1 MSIVDSPFVT
11 IIILNWNNWQD
22 TLECLDSVSQLDYP
36 NFKIIVFDNGSVNDS
51 VIKIKENYGSS
62 IILLESPQNLGFAGG
77 NNLSLEYLKELNP
90 DYIFFLNN
98 DTIIEKNVLSILIEQ
113 AVTDPN
119 IGILTPKIYFY
130 NPNLSHEIIWYGGSK
145 LNLMLGKTFMVG
157 YRKKNH
163 ERYNKISYVDFI
175 SGCSMLV
182 KADVLDQIGGFDPD
196 YFNIFEDADFCVRAK
211 QKNYK
216 LLYVPKACV
225 YHKESMSFGSSYSL
239 FSVYFQVRNR
249 LLFIKKNVKNKW
261 KVIAY
266 FSAFI
271 SIVKKSLLIILNK
284 NTSSLA
290 AIRVA
295 VSDFF
300 KSSFGTGSIQSFLE
314 NKKSSRK

>member
-130 NPNLSHEIIWYGGSK
+130 NPNLSHEIIWYGG
-145 LNLMLGKTFMVG
+145 
-157 YRKKNH
+157 
-163 ERYNKISYVDFI
+163 
-175 SGCSMLV
+175 
-182 KADVLDQIGGFDPD
+182 
-196 YFNIFEDADFCVRAK
+196 
-211 QKNYK
+211 
-216 LLYVPKACV
+216 
-225 YHKESMSFGSSYSL
+225 
-239 FSVYFQVRNR
+239 
-249 LLFIKKNVKNKW
+249 
-261 KVIAY
+261 
-266 FSAFI
+266 
-271 SIVKKSLLIILNK
+271 
-284 NTSSLA
+284 
-290 AIRVA
+290 
-295 VSDFF
+295 
-300 KSSFGTGSIQSFLE
+300 
-314 NKKSSRK
+314 